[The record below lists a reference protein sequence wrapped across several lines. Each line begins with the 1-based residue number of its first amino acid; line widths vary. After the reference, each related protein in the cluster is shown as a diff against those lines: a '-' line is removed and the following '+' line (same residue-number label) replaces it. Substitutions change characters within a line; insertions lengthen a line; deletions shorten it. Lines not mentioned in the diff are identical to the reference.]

1 MSGSRSNPPGM
12 SDRTSLDA
20 LSRTIEGLEAR
31 IEGLMGSSGVH
42 DARQRTA
49 PTYAAAT
56 DRVAYAERAPMAARG
71 ERDAYG
77 SRGQERPARAE
88 QRPEPISR
96 PDPLTE
102 IRQRQRAL
110 EASRERSYS
119 RHDEPSH
126 PEPQSFASRSFE
138 RPAQRTAAPAP
149 QRPASPLA
157 NPDAMTE
164 IAQAL
169 VSLRKDLKQDI
180 ADGVGREI
188 SALRAEIRSIKA
200 NAEDRNFAGDVR
212 DDLARLAESINQLG
226 HTGGAPETA
235 GLKTEFEELRSLMDG
250 LAREDSVRGME
261 NRWDGI
267 EDRLQALDT
276 SGLQEELVSLAY
288 RLDDMKRQLGGM
300 NDSPAVHALEQKL
313 ISIATAMEQ
322 LGNMMQPQGVALSEQ
337 FSAIDMR
344 LDEISRAIAA
354 TGRTA
359 ANAADP
365 MLIQRLEGRLAN
377 LGDQIDLMGRQT
389 AQQQPVDDLA
399 HRIEALTMR
408 IEELGNGESVA
419 KLEERLDQL
428 SYLMERSQKAEPQ
441 PDLTRHLADISQK
454 IDALEHGSVN
464 DVLAERLDY
473 LARRIEAIDF
483 QPPAPVSALDEDV
496 VYRLESRLAD
506 IADRL
511 ETSTAA
517 APTDTHALRALED
530 QIAHLSRMISEPRG
544 DAGGEFPAEF
554 DRRMGALEDYMATS
568 DEYIIEAA
576 RQAAEAVVEAYS
588 RNGTLGGG
596 AVPAAD
602 MSAIA
607 ALAEDLRHLEDI
619 SRNSDERTHRTFEAL
634 HGTLVQIADRLDHME
649 TSRESSRP
657 APRMPAA
664 EYNVDPFHVEE
675 EQSHHA
681 YASAANAPV
690 MTAAPVRPAPII
702 RTSTVAEQPV
712 AASMAAA
719 AASTAMDAAAM
730 AEIKAEAK
738 KAGIKS
744 SLFASLGKRFLS
756 GRKAAEPA
764 AVTGERPMIDP
775 APSID
780 PVDVMP
786 SEEANE
792 LLEPGS
798 GAPDVR
804 KILERVRASQ
814 TAARSGNA
822 KAPSESERADY
833 IAAARR
839 AAQAAAMEVDQ
850 TQRIS
855 PNAKDGGNK
864 GGKAFSRFRRPIL
877 LAIGA
882 ALLAIM
888 AFPLVNTLTHGKKA
902 PPPAEISALTSATEN
917 PAKPVAAPTAPVAQA
932 NLGNVAAMPPSI
944 DENAQLPAV
953 QPPVG
958 VPPAGTENHLTSA
971 SPLDAGGETFTPPSA
986 AAPAQGASGFVPST
1000 PAPAAP
1006 DVSAAAPQA
1015 ATTAT
1020 APGAPAPSIIVP
1032 STIQPPA
1039 LADAAKN
1046 GDPLALFEVGA
1057 LFTDGRGVPAD
1068 MKQAASWYQLSADRG
1083 FAPAQYRLAS
1093 LYEKGNGVD
1102 RDLAKAKDYYER
1114 AANAGNAS
1122 AMHNL
1127 AVLYASGATG
1137 PQDYNTAAD
1146 WFTKAANLGISDSQ
1160 FNLAILYARGNG
1172 VKQDLGQSYK
1182 WFAIAA
1188 KGGDK
1193 DAAQKRDEVANAM
1206 KPDQL
1211 SAARTAV
1218 DTWKPQPVDSKA
1230 NSADIPDDWT
1240 GKGVHTASVDM
1251 KKAIRNIQAIL
1262 NNNGF
1267 DAGPPDGSMGEKTV
1281 AALKS
1286 FQKSI
1291 GMEPDGKVT
1300 DKVVK
1305 ALLAKNK

>member
-1 MSGSRSNPPGM
+1 
-12 SDRTSLDA
+12 

-31 IEGLMGSSGVH
+31 IEGLMGSTGGH
-42 DARQRTA
+42 ETRQRLTPAYA
-49 PTYAAAT
+49 PAS
-56 DRVAYAERAPMAARG
+56 DRVAYADRTPVAARG
-71 ERDAYG
+71 ERDAYA
-77 SRGQERPARAE
+77 SRGPERPVRAGSLE
-88 QRPEPISR
+88 QANR
-96 PDPLTE
+96 PDPLAE

-110 EASRERSYS
+110 EASRERSYV
-119 RHDEPSH
+119 RHDELSY
-126 PEPQSFASRSFE
+126 PEPQSLAARSFE
-138 RPAQRTAAPAP
+138 RPAPRAAAPAP
-149 QRPASPLA
+149 QRPATAS
-157 NPDAMTE
+157 PDAMTD

-180 ADGVGREI
+180 ADGVGREM

-200 NAEDRNFAGDVR
+200 TAEDRNFAGDVR
-212 DDLARLAESINQLG
+212 EDLARLAESINQLG
-226 HTGGAPETA
+226 HTGGAPEAA
-235 GLKTEFEELRSLMDG
+235 GLKSEFEELRSLMDG

-322 LGNMMQPQGVALSEQ
+322 LGSMMQPQGRALTEQ
-337 FSAIDMR
+337 FSAIDTR

-365 MLIQRLEGRLAN
+365 VLIQRLESRLAN
-377 LGDQIDLMGRQT
+377 LGDQIDLVGRQT

-428 SYLMERSQKAEPQ
+428 SYLMERSQKAAPQ
-441 PDLTRHLADISQK
+441 PDLTHHLADISEK
-454 IDALEHGSVN
+454 IDALDRGSVN
-464 DVLAERLDY
+464 TVLAERLDY

-483 QPPAPVSALDEDV
+483 HPAAPAPVIDDDV

-511 ETSTAA
+511 DASTAA
-517 APTDTHALRALED
+517 APTDTHALRALEQ
-530 QIAHLSRMISEPRG
+530 QIAHLSTMISETHG
-544 DAGGEFPAEF
+544 EAGGDFPAEF

-602 MSAIA
+602 MSAMA

-634 HGTLVQIADRLDHME
+634 HDTLVQIADRLDHME

-664 EYNVDPFHVEE
+664 EYHADPFHVEE
-675 EQSHHA
+675 EPRHQA
-681 YASAANAPV
+681 FASAANGPA
-690 MTAAPVRPAPII
+690 MTAAPVRPGPVI
-702 RTSTVAEQPV
+702 RTSTIAEQPV

-719 AASTAMDAAAM
+719 ASSTAMDAAAM

-756 GRKAAEPA
+756 GRKAPEPVMA
-764 AVTGERPMIDP
+764 ASDRPMIDP

-798 GAPDVR
+798 GTPDVR

-822 KAPSESERADY
+822 KTPSEAERADY

-855 PNAKDGGNK
+855 PNAKGGGKK
-864 GGKAFSRFRRPIL
+864 GIKAFSRFRRPIL

-917 PAKPVAAPTAPVAQA
+917 TAASQPAAAPVPQD
-932 NLGNVAAMPPSI
+932 NAAAIPQSI
-944 DENAQLPAV
+944 DEGTLPPAV
-953 QPPVG
+953 QQPAGQPPVA
-958 VPPAGTENHLTSA
+958 VPQAMAENHLTA
-971 SPLDAGGETFTPPSA
+971 ATPLDAAGETFTPPGA
-986 AAPAQGASGFVPST
+986 ATPAQGASGFAPST
-1000 PAPAAP
+1000 AAP
-1006 DVSAAAPQA
+1006 EAAAAAPQA
-1015 ATTAT
+1015 T
-1020 APGAPAPSIIVP
+1020 APVTAAPTAPAQPSISVP
-1032 STIQPPA
+1032 STVQPPA

-1046 GDPLALFEVGA
+1046 GDPLALFEIGA
-1057 LFTDGRGVPAD
+1057 QFTDGRGVTAD
-1068 MKQAASWYQLSADRG
+1068 MKQAANWYQLSADRG

-1127 AVLYASGATG
+1127 AVLYASGAAG
-1137 PQDYNTAAD
+1137 SQDYNAATE

-1172 VKQDLGQSYK
+1172 VKQDLGESYK

-1188 KGGDK
+1188 KSGDK

-1211 SAARTAV
+1211 SAARITV
-1218 DTWKPQPVDSKA
+1218 DSWKSQPVDSKA
-1230 NSADIPDDWT
+1230 NNADIPDDWT
-1240 GKGVHTASVDM
+1240 GKGVHTASIDM

-1267 DAGPPDGSMGEKTV
+1267 DAGPPDGSMGDKTV
-1281 AALKS
+1281 SALKS

-1305 ALLAKNK
+1305 ALLARNK